1 MYNHSKRRD
10 LYNRFL
16 EYVYLIIRWM
26 FRIIIKK
33 PYYFY
38 SLIKNKSL
46 WDHPSYYPE
55 KTRKSKYRILLDQ
68 IKCILFYG
76 MPNKYYFMYGQD
88 VKFGND
94 YSNYVQYIPFSE
106 RRDKLNLMNNN
117 GSLCLLRNKFFFG
130 ALCDKLGICSPENI
144 AIVNGNS
151 VFDINRRCTI
161 DLYTFV
167 NRKNE
172 DFFCKQIDGECGRG
186 IFILK
191 IKEGVAII
199 DEKHFS
205 IDELITMINGATY
218 LFQKKIVQHDEVNLL
233 YRNSINT
240 IRLVTVRNLKT
251 GKITVFPSIIRVGAN
266 GNEVDNTSQGGI
278 AVGFDL
284 DTGQL
289 HKFGFYK
296 PQFGLKIEK
305 HPNSGVVFENFK
317 IPYILQAKEQ
327 AMLLH
332 SMLTDIHSI
341 GWDIAI
347 GKNGPIFIEGNDNWE
362 INGPQVGNYGLKKE
376 FQENFF

>member
-151 VFDINRRCTI
+151 VFDINRN
-161 DLYTFV
+161 V
-167 NRKNE
+167 S
-172 DFFCKQIDGECGRG
+172 
-186 IFILK
+186 
-191 IKEGVAII
+191 
-199 DEKHFS
+199 S
-205 IDELITMINGATY
+205 I
-218 LFQKKIVQHDEVNLL
+218 
-233 YRNSINT
+233 
-240 IRLVTVRNLKT
+240 
-251 GKITVFPSIIRVGAN
+251 
-266 GNEVDNTSQGGI
+266 
-278 AVGFDL
+278 
-284 DTGQL
+284 
-289 HKFGFYK
+289 
-296 PQFGLKIEK
+296 
-305 HPNSGVVFENFK
+305 
-317 IPYILQAKEQ
+317 
-327 AMLLH
+327 
-332 SMLTDIHSI
+332 
-341 GWDIAI
+341 
-347 GKNGPIFIEGNDNWE
+347 
-362 INGPQVGNYGLKKE
+362 
-376 FQENFF
+376 